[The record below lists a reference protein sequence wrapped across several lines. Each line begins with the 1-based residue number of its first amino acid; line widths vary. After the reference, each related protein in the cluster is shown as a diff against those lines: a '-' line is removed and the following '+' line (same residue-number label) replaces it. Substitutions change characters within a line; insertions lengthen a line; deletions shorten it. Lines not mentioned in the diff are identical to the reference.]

1 MLISLSSRLEYFKEI
16 CQCYLMIFNFC
27 STRTSV
33 FFLHIYN
40 KFLNSLTCLRFIHNQ
55 VEFAIKY
62 SKLDFAISI
71 ISNLSLSRFETS
83 SNVMSHD
90 DPDKLLN
97 EWLGELDTLIGVSMK
112 KNSLNSCLPSIK
124 FQPPAVKK
132 HKNFFF

>member
-1 MLISLSSRLEYFKEI
+1 M
-16 CQCYLMIFNFC
+16 
-27 STRTSV
+27 
-33 FFLHIYN
+33 
-40 KFLNSLTCLRFIHNQ
+40 
-55 VEFAIKY
+55 EFAIKY

-112 KNSLNSCLPSIK
+112 KKLLKQLFAI
-124 FQPPAVKK
+124 
-132 HKNFFF
+132 H